1 MPAKLLGGS
10 IKQPKIA
17 QHLEELK
24 ESEKINRRGVL
35 SQRKTEIVIPPEKLL
50 KRDLSDPAKQD
61 QDVALKQQKDSK
73 KIVAKD
79 PNESPNTEQSISSQS
94 ESNTLSR
101 RNIGSEKSSQNNWK
115 IIAEV
120 KRTGLKSST
129 SSKKDEFELAITEAQ
144 PINFTDTDL
153 KVSKR

>member
-61 QDVALKQQKDSK
+61 QDVALKQ
-73 KIVAKD
+73 
-79 PNESPNTEQSISSQS
+79 
-94 ESNTLSR
+94 
-101 RNIGSEKSSQNNWK
+101 
-115 IIAEV
+115 
-120 KRTGLKSST
+120 
-129 SSKKDEFELAITEAQ
+129 
-144 PINFTDTDL
+144 
-153 KVSKR
+153 